1 EIACCSTSWTVPP
14 IHSEPLQTRGTKECQ
29 AARAPHR
36 YKTAATSNCNPR
48 SSFQTG
54 PGGHEG
60 QERAKLDQA
69 HSWVRLVD
77 GGPWQASK
85 NKSPSDRPEELS
97 SRADRTDPSDRGSS
111 PGGAR
116 RHGGIRHARKS
127 PAQVPN
133 SGRRDESW
141 D

>member
-1 EIACCSTSWTVPP
+1 MSPPFYSQRAFANEGNQRTPGGACSTS
-14 IHSEPLQTRGTKECQ
+14 I
-29 AARAPHR
+29 
-36 YKTAATSNCNPR
+36 KTAAASNCNPR

-54 PGGHEG
+54 PRGQEG
-60 QERAKLDQA
+60 QERAKLDQG

-85 NKSPSDRPEELS
+85 NKSPSDRPEKLS

-127 PAQVPN
+127 HAQVPN